1 MRFPRHGLLPVPLLR
16 RPRPP
21 SICFSSSSIP
31 WDPVASAVHEGILR
45 ARSLAHTKQ
54 AHAQAA
60 SSGVLHRHLP
70 SAAAILLAYA
80 DHGDPAASLR
90 LFDDSPLRLRG
101 GAFLWNA
108 LVRAFSSAAGLH
120 SAALSTYNDMLRAG
134 VRPDDRTFPFALTA
148 AAAAAGDDARK
159 GREIHGSVIKVGFF
173 DDVFVGN
180 TLLAFYGTL
189 GDLLAARQV
198 FGEMLHR
205 DVVSWNSLISVFS
218 SNGLCSDAVRLLLEL
233 KRSDLSVNSVSLI
246 SALPACAALQDEDFG
261 KEIHGLAIKAG
272 LDLVV
277 TVGNAFIDMYGKCG
291 DSDASMRA
299 FQSMQEK
306 NVVSW
311 NSVIGSLVH
320 AGLYEDALENFK
332 EMLAVKVKPNS
343 ITVSS
348 LLPALVELGCFDFGK
363 EIHGYIIRNYM
374 YSDVFVANSLV
385 DMYAK
390 SGCWNKGS
398 DIFYR
403 MDNWN
408 VVSWNAMIANFA
420 QNGAELEAIRLVKE
434 MQDCGEFPNSVTYT
448 NVLPA
453 CARIASLV
461 KGKEIHARS
470 IRVCSNC
477 DLFVSNAL
485 IDMYVKCGR
494 FDLAQNVFNVSERD
508 QVSYNTLIVGYSE
521 SPLCSEALDLFLDM
535 RSLGIE
541 YDVISFVG
549 ALSACGNLSA
559 LKQGKEIHCLSMR
572 KLFDTHLFVANS
584 LIDLYTK
591 CGRVD
596 LGKKIFDRISNKDVA
611 SWNAMILGY
620 GMQGELEAAINLFDL
635 MKDEGLE
642 YDRVSYIAVLSAC
655 SHAGLVER
663 GKRYFDQMLA
673 QNIRPTQMHYACMV
687 DLLGRAGLMT
697 EAAELVRSMPFE
709 ADSNVWGA
717 LLGACRIHGNIEL
730 AQLAAQ
736 HLFKLKPGHCG
747 YYILLSNMYAEAG
760 RWNEADQ
767 VRALM
772 KSRKVKKNPGCS
784 WVQIGNKLRAFL
796 VGEGSQGSELELCYN
811 ELVEG
816 ERMSSAYL

>member
-1 MRFPRHGLLPVPLLR
+1 MRFPRHGLLPVPLLT
-16 RPRPP
+16 RPP
-21 SICFSSSSIP
+21 PPSSSFSSYSIP
-31 WDPVASAVHEGILR
+31 WDPVASAVHDGILR
-45 ARSLAHTKQ
+45 ARSFAHTKQ
-54 AHAQAA
+54 AHALAA
-60 SSGVLHRHLP
+60 ASGVLPRHLP
-70 SAAAILLAYA
+70 SAAAILIAYA

-101 GAFLWNA
+101 AFLWNA
-108 LVRAFSSAAGLH
+108 LVRALSSAAGLH
-120 SAALSTYNDMLRAG
+120 SAALSAYNGMLRAG
-134 VRPDDRTFPFALTA
+134 VRPDNRTFPFALTA
-148 AAAAAGDDARK
+148 AAAAVGDDARK
-159 GREIHGSVIKVGFF
+159 GREIHGSVIK
-173 DDVFVGN
+173 
-180 TLLAFYGTL
+180 
-189 GDLLAARQV
+189 V

-205 DVVSWNSLISVFS
+205 DVVSWNSLISMFS
-218 SNGLCSDAVRLLLEL
+218 SNGLYSDAVSLLLEL

-246 SALPACAALQDEDFG
+246 SALPACAALQDEDCG
-261 KEIHGLAIKAG
+261 KGIHGLAIKAG

-277 TVGNAFIDMYGKCG
+277 TVGNAFIDTYGKCG

-306 NVVSW
+306 NDVSW

-320 AGLYEDALENFK
+320 AGLYEDALEKFK
-332 EMLAVKVKPNS
+332 EMLAIKVKPNS
-343 ITVSS
+343 ITISS
-348 LLPALVELGCFDFGK
+348 LLPALVELGCFDLGK

-420 QNGAELEAIRLVKE
+420 QNGAELEAIGLVKE

-494 FDLAQNVFNVSERD
+494 FDLAQNVFNVSQRD

-535 RSLGIE
+535 RSVGIE
-541 YDVISFVG
+541 YDVVSIVG

-591 CGRVD
+591 CGRIA

-642 YDRVSYIAVLSAC
+642 YDHVSYIAVLSAC

-663 GKRYFDQMLA
+663 GKRYFNQMLA
-673 QNIRPTQMHYACMV
+673 QNIRSTQMHYACMV

-730 AQLAAQ
+730 AQLAAE

-784 WVQIGNKLRAFL
+784 WVQIGNKLHAFL
-796 VGEGSQGSELELCYN
+796 VGEGSQGSELDLCYN
-811 ELVEG
+811 ELVES

>member
-1 MRFPRHGLLPVPLLR
+1 M
-16 RPRPP
+16 
-21 SICFSSSSIP
+21 
-31 WDPVASAVHEGILR
+31 
-45 ARSLAHTKQ
+45 
-54 AHAQAA
+54 
-60 SSGVLHRHLP
+60 
-70 SAAAILLAYA
+70 
-80 DHGDPAASLR
+80 
-90 LFDDSPLRLRG
+90 
-101 GAFLWNA
+101 
-108 LVRAFSSAAGLH
+108 
-120 SAALSTYNDMLRAG
+120 
-134 VRPDDRTFPFALTA
+134 
-148 AAAAAGDDARK
+148 
-159 GREIHGSVIKVGFF
+159 
-173 DDVFVGN
+173 
-180 TLLAFYGTL
+180 
-189 GDLLAARQV
+189 
-198 FGEMLHR
+198 
-205 DVVSWNSLISVFS
+205 
-218 SNGLCSDAVRLLLEL
+218 
-233 KRSDLSVNSVSLI
+233 
-246 SALPACAALQDEDFG
+246 
-261 KEIHGLAIKAG
+261 LAI
-272 LDLVV
+272 
-277 TVGNAFIDMYGKCG
+277 
-291 DSDASMRA
+291 
-299 FQSMQEK
+299 
-306 NVVSW
+306 
-311 NSVIGSLVH
+311 
-320 AGLYEDALENFK
+320 
-332 EMLAVKVKPNS
+332 KVKPNS
-343 ITVSS
+343 ITISS
-348 LLPALVELGCFDFGK
+348 LLPALVELGCFDLGK
-363 EIHGYIIRNYM
+363 ETHGYIIRNYL

-434 MQDCGEFPNSVTYT
+434 MQD
-448 NVLPA
+448 
-453 CARIASLV
+453 
-461 KGKEIHARS
+461 
-470 IRVCSNC
+470 
-477 DLFVSNAL
+477 
-485 IDMYVKCGR
+485 
-494 FDLAQNVFNVSERD
+494 
-508 QVSYNTLIVGYSE
+508 
-521 SPLCSEALDLFLDM
+521 M
-535 RSLGIE
+535 RSVGIE
-541 YDVISFVG
+541 YDVVSIVG

-591 CGRVD
+591 CGRIA

-642 YDRVSYIAVLSAC
+642 YDHVSYIAVLSAC

-730 AQLAAQ
+730 AQLAAE

-747 YYILLSNMYAEAG
+747 YYILLSNMYAEVG
-760 RWNEADQ
+760 RWNEADK

-796 VGEGSQGSELELCYN
+796 VGEGSQGSELELCYD
-811 ELVEG
+811 ELVKG
-816 ERMSSAYL
+816 ERMSSAYLSWPQT

>member
-1 MRFPRHGLLPVPLLR
+1 MTCCAPASDPTIAPSPSPSQPPPPRL
-16 RPRPP
+16 
-21 SICFSSSSIP
+21 
-31 WDPVASAVHEGILR
+31 
-45 ARSLAHTKQ
+45 
-54 AHAQAA
+54 
-60 SSGVLHRHLP
+60 
-70 SAAAILLAYA
+70 
-80 DHGDPAASLR
+80 
-90 LFDDSPLRLRG
+90 
-101 GAFLWNA
+101 
-108 LVRAFSSAAGLH
+108 
-120 SAALSTYNDMLRAG
+120 
-134 VRPDDRTFPFALTA
+134 
-148 AAAAAGDDARK
+148 
-159 GREIHGSVIKVGFF
+159 IHGSVIKVGFF
-173 DDVFVGN
+173 YDVFVGN
-180 TLLAFYGTL
+180 TLLTFYGTL
-189 GDLLAARQV
+189 GDLLAAKQV
-198 FGEMLHR
+198 FDEMLHR

-218 SNGLCSDAVRLLLEL
+218 SNGLYSDAVRLLLEL

-272 LDLVV
+272 LDMVV

-306 NVVSW
+306 NDVSW
-311 NSVIGSLVH
+311 NSVIGSLGH
-320 AGLYEDALENFK
+320 AGLYEDALEKFK
-332 EMLAVKVKPNS
+332 EMLAIKVKPNS
-343 ITVSS
+343 ITISS
-348 LLPALVELGCFDFGK
+348 
-363 EIHGYIIRNYM
+363 
-374 YSDVFVANSLV
+374 
-385 DMYAK
+385 
-390 SGCWNKGS
+390 
-398 DIFYR
+398 
-403 MDNWN
+403 
-408 VVSWNAMIANFA
+408 
-420 QNGAELEAIRLVKE
+420 
-434 MQDCGEFPNSVTYT
+434 
-448 NVLPA
+448 
-453 CARIASLV
+453 
-461 KGKEIHARS
+461 
-470 IRVCSNC
+470 
-477 DLFVSNAL
+477 
-485 IDMYVKCGR
+485 
-494 FDLAQNVFNVSERD
+494 
-508 QVSYNTLIVGYSE
+508 
-521 SPLCSEALDLFLDM
+521 
-535 RSLGIE
+535 
-541 YDVISFVG
+541 

-591 CGRVD
+591 CGRIA

-642 YDRVSYIAVLSAC
+642 YDHVSYIAVLSAC

-730 AQLAAQ
+730 AQLAAE

-747 YYILLSNMYAEAG
+747 YYILLSNMYAEVG
-760 RWNEADQ
+760 RWNEADK

-796 VGEGSQGSELELCYN
+796 VGEGSQGSELELCYD
-811 ELVEG
+811 ELVKG
-816 ERMSSAYL
+816 ERMSSAYLSWPQT